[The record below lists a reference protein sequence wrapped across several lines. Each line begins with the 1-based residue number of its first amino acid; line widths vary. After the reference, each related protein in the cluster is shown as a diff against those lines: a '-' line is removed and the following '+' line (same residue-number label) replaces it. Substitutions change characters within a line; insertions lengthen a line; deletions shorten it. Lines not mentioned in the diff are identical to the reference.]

1 MHHEYLYKI
10 KSNFPIKKDDKI
22 VATFFFND
30 LGNKTSLTLTYEQRP
45 SDDYRHF
52 LGTNEKEKNRSPA
65 DATNYIPRD
74 FLSRLRRPIA
84 P

>member
-1 MHHEYLYKI
+1 M
-10 KSNFPIKKDDKI
+10 
-22 VATFFFND
+22 
-30 LGNKTSLTLTYEQRP
+30 YEQRP

-52 LGTNEKEKNRSPA
+52 LGTNEKEENRSPA